1 MSKPDSQAPDDR
13 SSDEDVES
21 MAEGFAGFDINP
33 YRLED
38 FNV

>member
-1 MSKPDSQAPDDR
+1 MSRPDSQAPDDGR
-13 SSDEDVES
+13 SDEDVKG